1 LCGTDLREALALAGS
16 EPRSKQ
22 HHLLPPQ
29 LMVHLRLRPCA
40 LGLQQLLLLTQLLL
54 PLAVRVRPLLQRAT
68 AIVPVGA

>member
-1 LCGTDLREALALAGS
+1 
-16 EPRSKQ
+16 
-22 HHLLPPQ
+22 
-29 LMVHLRLRPCA
+29 MVHLRLRPCA